1 MEDLLFD
8 DTETINYIWERLED
22 SEKKCINKSLIQ
34 DILDYI
40 LDFYEEK
47 GLKPP
52 VRCKECKAKRK
63 EQQAEQSNNIVQEK
77 STEKKQNDFE
87 AMLERFKANTIL
99 FEEEREKRN
108 KKRK

>member
-1 MEDLLFD
+1 MQEKRDEIIVCRNCGKEF
-8 DTETINYIWERLED
+8 TFTIGEQN
-22 SEKKCINKSLIQ
+22 
-34 DILDYI
+34 
-40 LDFYEEK
+40 FYEEK

-63 EQQAEQSNNIVQEK
+63 EQQAEQTNNIV
-77 STEKKQNDFE
+77 SEKKEEEKKDDFE

-99 FEEEREKRN
+99 FEEEIEKRN

>member
-1 MEDLLFD
+1 MQ
-8 DTETINYIWERLED
+8 
-22 SEKKCINKSLIQ
+22 EKRDEIIVCRNCGKEFTFTVGEQN
-34 DILDYI
+34 
-40 LDFYEEK
+40 FYEEK

-63 EQQAEQSNNIVQEK
+63 EQQAEQSNNIVQVK
-77 STEKKQNDFE
+77 SAEEKQNDFE